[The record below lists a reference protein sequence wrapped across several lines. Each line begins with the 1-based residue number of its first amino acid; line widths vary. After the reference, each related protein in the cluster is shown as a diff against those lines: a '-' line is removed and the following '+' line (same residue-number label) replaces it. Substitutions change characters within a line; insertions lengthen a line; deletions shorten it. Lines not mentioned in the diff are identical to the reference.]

1 MLDVLHRSPIRC
13 ARFTNAGR
21 FSARFLGHM
30 LALTLAISSTASAQT
45 TGAGYNALTPS
56 LAANAK
62 TMHATIRKNLADAA
76 QAMPPDEYSFRP
88 TPEVRTFAQLIGHV
102 INANWFFCSQA
113 KEDKSP
119 ATTNYEQLTD
129 KAALVKALNDS
140 LAYCDDVYSATTDA
154 TFSRPVQM
162 QGGLGLAATSTVRGA
177 ILMFNTTH
185 NNEHYGN
192 IVVYMRLK
200 GHVPPSTASA
210 GQPRK

>member
-1 MLDVLHRSPIRC
+1 MMATMRTKRILRHLVAVMI
-13 ARFTNAGR
+13 GV
-21 FSARFLGHM
+21 
-30 LALTLAISSTASAQT
+30 SSTVSAQT
-45 TGAGYNALTPS
+45 TGAGYDALTPS
-56 LAANAK
+56 LSAVAK
-62 TMHATIRKNLADAA
+62 TMHATIRRNLADAA
-76 QAMPPDEYSFRP
+76 QAMPSDEYSFRP
-88 TPEVRTFAQLIGHV
+88 TPDVRTFAQLVGHV

-113 KEDKSP
+113 KQEKP
-119 ATTNYEQLTD
+119 PVATNHEQLTD

-140 LAYCDDVYSATTDA
+140 LAYCDQVYSATTDA
-154 TFSRPVQM
+154 TFTQPVQV
-162 QGGLGLAATSTVRGA
+162 QSGPGTSPANTVRGA

>member
-1 MLDVLHRSPIRC
+1 MHRLLIATDC
-13 ARFTNAGR
+13 TNAR
-21 FSARFLGHM
+21 HPLVRIPHLLLF
-30 LALTLAISSTASAQT
+30 TLAVSPTAFAQT

-62 TMHATIRKNLADAA
+62 TMHMTIRRNLADAA
-76 QAMPPDEYSFRP
+76 QAMPAEEYSFRA
-88 TPEVRTFAQLIGHV
+88 TPDVRTFAQLIGHV
-102 INANWFFCSQA
+102 VNANWFFCSQA

-140 LAYCDDVYSATTDA
+140 LAYCDEVYSATTDA
-154 TFSRPVQM
+154 NFTRPVQM
-162 QGGLGLAATSTVRGA
+162 QGGLGMAATSTVRGA

-200 GHVPPSTASA
+200 GHVPPSTANA
-210 GQPRK
+210 GPPRK

>member
-1 MLDVLHRSPIRC
+1 MRTKRILRHLVAVMI
-13 ARFTNAGR
+13 GV
-21 FSARFLGHM
+21 
-30 LALTLAISSTASAQT
+30 SSTVSAQT
-45 TGAGYNALTPS
+45 TGAGYDALTPS
-56 LAANAK
+56 LSAVAK
-62 TMHATIRKNLADAA
+62 TMHATIRRNLADAA
-76 QAMPPDEYSFRP
+76 QAMPSDEYSFRP
-88 TPEVRTFAQLIGHV
+88 TPDVRTFAQLVGHV

-113 KEDKSP
+113 KQEKP
-119 ATTNYEQLTD
+119 PVATNHEQLTD

-140 LAYCDDVYSATTDA
+140 LAYCDQVYSATTDA
-154 TFSRPVQM
+154 TFTQPVQV
-162 QGGLGLAATSTVRGA
+162 QSGPGTSPANTVRGA

>member
-1 MLDVLHRSPIRC
+1 MIGV
-13 ARFTNAGR
+13 
-21 FSARFLGHM
+21 
-30 LALTLAISSTASAQT
+30 SSTVSAQT
-45 TGAGYNALTPS
+45 TGAGYDALTPS
-56 LAANAK
+56 LSAVAK
-62 TMHATIRKNLADAA
+62 TMHATIRRNLADAA
-76 QAMPPDEYSFRP
+76 QAMPSDEYSFRP
-88 TPEVRTFAQLIGHV
+88 TPDVRTFAQLVGHV

-113 KEDKSP
+113 KQEKP
-119 ATTNYEQLTD
+119 PVATNHEQLTD

-140 LAYCDDVYSATTDA
+140 LAYCDQVYSATTDA
-154 TFSRPVQM
+154 TFTQPVQV
-162 QGGLGLAATSTVRGA
+162 QSGPGTSPANTVRGA